1 MGDSGDEQVCKLIC
15 LMITAMA
22 LICAVQGEMPLGFA
36 GAMNNAGQKDILTV
50 KNYDTGASLTEAYTD
65 VEHLQRNTQVN
76 TRAYGTKSMAPDAN
90 GTDADSQSISP
101 AGWAGG
107 LEASINSNVIGK
119 AHIAWQSL
127 DPSVSSKGR
136 HQLFGRSVED
146 LTGVFSIEKFIQLW
160 SDSRPGEISVDWLP
174 CS

>member
-1 MGDSGDEQVCKLIC
+1 MHKLIC

-22 LICAVQGEMPLGFA
+22 LICGVQGEMPLGFA
-36 GAMNNAGQKDILTV
+36 SAMNNAGQKDILTV

-65 VEHLQRNTQVN
+65 VEHLERNTQVN
-76 TRAYGTKSMAPDAN
+76 TRAYGTKSTASDAN
-90 GTDADSQSISP
+90 GTDADSP
-101 AGWAGG
+101 AGGAGG
-107 LEASINSNVIGK
+107 LEARINSNVIGK
-119 AHIAWQSL
+119 AHIAWQSF

-136 HQLFGRSVED
+136 HQLLGRSVED

-174 CS
+174 CY

>member
-1 MGDSGDEQVCKLIC
+1 MRKIICLLIAAMILIC
-15 LMITAMA
+15 GA
-22 LICAVQGEMPLGFA
+22 QGEMPLGFV

-50 KNYDTGASLTEAYTD
+50 KNYDTGASLTESYTD
-65 VEHLQRNTQVN
+65 IEHLERNTEVN
-76 TRAYGTKSMAPDAN
+76 SSAYGTKSVASDAN
-90 GTDADSQSISP
+90 GPDAGSRGS
-101 AGWAGG
+101 AGG

-119 AHIAWQSL
+119 AHIAWQSV
-127 DPSVSSKGR
+127 DPSTFGKGR
-136 HQLFGRSVED
+136 HQLLGRSVED